1 MKVSVIMEYSY
12 RTRVIHMQQVEELML
27 TQEHNKALVDHP
39 VQIEL
44 VVYRMHSPQDVPIL
58 PVS

>member
-1 MKVSVIMEYSY
+1 
-12 RTRVIHMQQVEELML
+12 MQQVEELML

-58 PVS
+58 PVSWFNLMAIQLRVR